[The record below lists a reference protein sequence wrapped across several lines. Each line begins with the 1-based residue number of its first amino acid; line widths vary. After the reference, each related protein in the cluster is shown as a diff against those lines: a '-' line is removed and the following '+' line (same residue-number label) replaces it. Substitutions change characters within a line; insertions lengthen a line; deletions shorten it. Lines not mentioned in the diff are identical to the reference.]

1 MKTIKK
7 KLIEAKR
14 VFCFILACVL
24 CVTAGSSFV
33 YAKEEDSDQGILVE
47 GEDYSEINFE
57 LYEYEKDPG
66 LSGGDFLLMKA
77 PAGAVPPE
85 EGFLAK
91 YEVDVEQ
98 AGTYQMD
105 MTCLAI
111 NGNLGSTIEV
121 RINDGDF
128 KPYSE
133 ENAVNHGGVD
143 GEVYKKNFF
152 HYTLDTVPLR
162 SGKNTVTIKIAD
174 TRTTDNRYYFFLDCM
189 NFYKMETPEV
199 PAGTLMLEGENY
211 TDINFKIPAYDKD
224 PALSGSDFLCLKS
237 YADNPMPEEGYQAV
251 YQVEAA
257 ETALYDMRIVSLT
270 LDGNNGSAFEMKVN
284 DGEYVRYDKS
294 CAELKGIVDSS
305 VYRNSFEINQLPPVV
320 LEQGLNTITIK
331 VTEARNSD
339 ARQYFYL
346 DYIQFTPV
354 EWNLKGIEPV
364 NGTVGVY
371 EEGETPLVHIEYSAE
386 AAGVEQMEYRV
397 VNFWEEEVL
406 SDSLTAEAG
415 TEMEI
420 RLPELEK
427 GHYMVYA
434 RAVKEAEEVPWIS
447 CQFAVVTSLEERM
460 QEKPENSPFA
470 LDAAM
475 LMTYYKTPGFNME
488 TALQYADAL
497 ALAGVD
503 TVRERYRWNDETNP
517 AEGEYNFDAFQTDE
531 YLNRLKEH
539 GIKVLN
545 MYDSSPDWAKT
556 QEGARLVGNLQD
568 VYQFSKDSAVYY
580 EDVVNAWE
588 MANEPELGNTMTYET
603 ADRLAAYI
611 KAASIGYADSGAAPL
626 VSIPGLAYTPQY
638 YADLMLQ
645 NDVLKYV
652 DIYNYHNHVA
662 LDQDKEITYPSMIY
676 QAHQNLLDQYGGQNK
691 EIWVS
696 EAGTYVNLPEGGEE
710 LTHRQQIQMAKYLV
724 VSTLTSLAEGT
735 DKHFYFN
742 LTYLVESGRE
752 LGIFGTEDTPYA
764 PFSAEAALTETF
776 GEAVYLGNIA
786 GCAESVHAY
795 AFKNGEDTVIG
806 IWSDTEE
813 LVQIPAS
820 CAEAELVDMM
830 GGSSTVSSRNGV
842 FVLTADSSPKYL
854 VVNGAMPDGTLVRDY
869 TNSESADR
877 ESFTKAE
884 RVILE
889 QKYTDEA
896 AAGSKMTGYSLKAD
910 EPNEVS
916 VEVTNLNNETMTGT
930 IEGKGYQGWTVAP
943 ASAEVTVEPYSKTT
957 VKFEIK
963 ATDEVVINTASPIQ
977 FTGDFNGEKTTN
989 CVAHVQLP
997 GEENPPVKTEIP
1009 GSDTKDGWQI
1019 NINTENKGICTITD
1033 GDREG
1038 SVTFANTFEGGDR
1051 WTYPVL
1057 QMPEGTDFT
1066 GTKGLTFHV
1075 DSEMDFADGSVAVM
1089 RVLIT
1094 EKNGNKY
1101 WTADGFSLKKGEQQ
1115 ITIPWTDFSAMAG
1128 AVDNNFHLDLDQITA
1143 IELGLNS
1150 RQDTAPIYTVWDFG
1164 TYDGNT
1170 EAVYPEIKN
1179 LRISE
1184 DGDKMSVQAEVSE
1197 GMIRGK
1203 LDTLRV
1209 TLNGKDVQAQ
1219 YDEKSKKITAEF
1231 DRPAEGKHEL
1241 DIQFFCEDGKGVLA
1255 TEDVLV
1261 KEGGEPGGA
1270 ESPDIPGESD
1280 TPGEPDTED
1289 PVEMPDSQASPQTGD
1304 RWEVNGVIVWSILA
1318 LGISTV
1324 VITGGILYF
1333 KSRRRK

>member
-1 MKTIKK
+1 MKNLKK
-7 KLIEAKR
+7 KLSGGKR
-14 VFCFILACVL
+14 VLSFVLACVL
-24 CVTAGSSFV
+24 CLTMGSSFT
-33 YAKEEDSDQGILVE
+33 YAGEEAPDQGILVE

-121 RINDGDF
+121 RVNDGDF

-133 ENAVNHGGVD
+133 ENTVNHGGVD

-162 SGKNTVTIKIAD
+162 SGKNTVTVKIAD
-174 TRTTDNRYYFFLDCM
+174 TRSTDNRYYFFLDCM
-189 NFYKMETPEV
+189 NFYKMEAPEIPEGAV
-199 PAGTLMLEGENY
+199 MLEGEDY
-211 TDINFKIPAYDKD
+211 TDVNFKIPAYDKD

-251 YQVEAA
+251 YQVEAP
-257 ETALYDMRIVSLT
+257 ETALYDMQIVSLT
-270 LDGNNGSAFEMKVN
+270 LDGNNGSPFEMKVN
-284 DGEYVRYDKS
+284 DGDFVRYDKS

-305 VYRNSFEINQLPPVV
+305 VYKNSFEINQLPPVV
-320 LEQGLNTITIK
+320 LQQGMNTITIK

-346 DYIQFTPV
+346 DHIQFTPV
-354 EWNLKGIEPV
+354 DWNLKELEPV

-371 EEGETPLVHIEYSAE
+371 EEGEAPVLHMEYSSE
-386 AAGVEQMEYRV
+386 AAGVEKIEYRV

-406 SDSLTAEAG
+406 SESLPAEPG
-415 TEMEI
+415 MEMEI

-434 RAVKEAEEVPWIS
+434 RAVKEDQDVPWTS
-447 CQFAVVTSLEERM
+447 CQFAVVTPLEERN
-460 QEKPENSPFA
+460 QEKPEDSPFA

-503 TVRERYRWNDETNP
+503 TVRERYRWNNETNP
-517 AEGEYNFDAFQTDE
+517 ARGEYNFDAFQTDE
-531 YLNRLKEH
+531 YLNRLKSH
-539 GIKVLN
+539 GIEVLN
-545 MYDSSPDWAKT
+545 MYDSSPDWAKA
-556 QEGARLVGNLQD
+556 QEGSRLTENLQD

-611 KAASIGYADSGAAPL
+611 KAAAIGYEDSGADPL

-652 DIYNYHNHVA
+652 DIYNYHNHAA
-662 LDQDKEITYPSMIY
+662 LDQSKEITYPSMIY

-691 EIWVS
+691 EIWIS
-696 EAGTYVNLPEGGEE
+696 EAGTYVDLPEGGEE

-752 LGIFGTEDTPYA
+752 LGIFGIEDTPYA

-776 GEAVYLGNIA
+776 GEADYLGTVA
-786 GCAESVHAY
+786 GCPEGVCAY
-795 AFKNGEDTVIG
+795 AFKNGEETVIG
-806 IWSDTEE
+806 IWSDTEQA
-813 LVQIPAS
+813 VQIPA
-820 CAEAELVDMM
+820 AGTEAELVDMM
-830 GGSSTVSSRNGV
+830 GKSSAISAQNGV
-842 FVLTADSSPKYL
+842 FAVTADSAPKYL
-854 VVNGAMPDGTLVRDY
+854 VVKGSLPEGAVTRDY
-869 TNSESADR
+869 TNSESSGR
-877 ESFTKAE
+877 ENFTKAE

-889 QKYTDEA
+889 QKYSDEA

-930 IEGKGYQGWTVAP
+930 IEGKGYQGWEVSP
-943 ASAEVTVEPYSKTT
+943 ASAEVTVEPCGKTT

-963 ATDEVVINTASPIQ
+963 AADDVVINTASPIQ
-977 FTGDFNGEKTTN
+977 FTGIFDGEKTSN

-997 GEENPPVKTEIP
+997 GEENPPVKTIIP
-1009 GSDTKDGWQI
+1009 GSETKDGWQV
-1019 NINTENKGICTITD
+1019 NINTENNGVCTITD
-1033 GDREG
+1033 GDKEG

-1101 WTADGFSLKKGEQQ
+1101 WTADGFSLKEGEQQ

-1150 RQDTAPIYTVWDFG
+1150 RQDAAPVYTVWDFG
-1164 TYDGNT
+1164 TYEGST
-1170 EAVYPEIKN
+1170 EAVYPEIRN
-1179 LRISE
+1179 LQISE
-1184 DGDKMSVQAEVSE
+1184 NGDKMSVTAEVTE
-1197 GMIRGK
+1197 GMIRGEP
-1203 LDTLRV
+1203 DTLRV
-1209 TLNGKDVQAQ
+1209 TLNGSDVPAE
-1219 YDEKSKKITAEF
+1219 YDEASKQITAEF
-1231 DRPAEGKHEL
+1231 DRPAAGKHEL
-1241 DIQFFCEDGKGVLA
+1241 DLQFFCEDGKGVLA
-1255 TEDVLV
+1255 TEDVMV
-1261 KEGGEPGGA
+1261 TAGG
-1270 ESPDIPGESD
+1270 
-1280 TPGEPDTED
+1280 TED
-1289 PVEMPDSQASPQTGD
+1289 PGTPENPDTPEEPEDPETPDSVDKPEDSANPQTGD
-1304 RWEVNGVIVWSILA
+1304 SWGMAEAMIWSILA
-1318 LGISTV
+1318 LGISAA

-1333 KSRRRK
+1333 RSRKRE